1 MGILFRKRLQSV
13 PNLLKE
19 LGMEDTNAN
28 ERAVRI
34 LGYNGMEITE
44 ENVLSVKEYDT
55 VLNRVIDNMKPSTV
69 LEMIRQGDNPL
80 DTSINEL
87 DSKLTAINASKDLS
101 SEENTVNIF
110 GSFRNQVTY
119 LSRKEKVILAFTDF

>member
-1 MGILFRKRLQSV
+1 MVSTQADASYGDSIQKAFASV

-101 SEENTVNIF
+101 SEEKY
-110 GSFRNQVTY
+110 S
-119 LSRKEKVILAFTDF
+119 

>member
-1 MGILFRKRLQSV
+1 
-13 PNLLKE
+13 
-19 LGMEDTNAN
+19 MEDTNAN

-44 ENVLSVKEYDT
+44 ENVLSVKEYDD

-80 DTSINEL
+80 DTSISDL
-87 DSKLTAINASKDLS
+87 DKKLSDINAMKDLS
-101 SEENTVNIF
+101 TEEKYSKYLWQLQKSGDISEHTSCQF
-110 GSFRNQVTY
+110 
-119 LSRKEKVILAFTDF
+119 

>member
-1 MGILFRKRLQSV
+1 MRWFDSIQKAFASV

-44 ENVLSVKEYDT
+44 ENVLSVKEYDA

-69 LEMIRQGDNPL
+69 LEMIRQG
-80 DTSINEL
+80 
-87 DSKLTAINASKDLS
+87 
-101 SEENTVNIF
+101 
-110 GSFRNQVTY
+110 
-119 LSRKEKVILAFTDF
+119 